1 MTIKFTVSDLALKPM
16 ILAIGLANTAIA
28 APVLEEVVVTAQ
40 KRTESLQDVPVAV
53 SALSADDLQESGF
66 RDISDVSAL
75 VPSLY
80 ILTTE
85 QPMSTAVRIRG
96 IGNAANVPT
105 FEPAVALYIDG
116 AFRSRSGV
124 GLGDIVDVQAIEV
137 LKGPQSTL
145 YGKNASAG
153 LIAVSSAPP
162 SRELETMVEFT
173 YASDNLHQLKGYVS
187 GPLTEKMAGRLSAST
202 TRRGNL
208 TENLS
213 GPDSGNLNDIALR
226 GQLQYDFSDRWSA
239 RLIAG
244 WLERDMNAMAADM
257 YYSAKTREMISE
269 AGYDISNND
278 PLDHVVEHNL
288 KPLIVQDSSDI
299 ILNVQ
304 YGGDG
309 YSFTSISSFDTYD
322 SEKYM
327 YNVELMPINIASNFD
342 KHAGDSISQEFRI
355 ASEGSDSLRWMTGVY
370 YYYNDF
376 QRGDWDQPFLR
387 MEDQV
392 EEYGTIVAKY
402 FVAAAL
408 PVPLP
413 LPVGSPAQ
421 VPILGVDGDE
431 AFYRAE
437 QQTTSYG
444 VFAQADFDLSEKW
457 NLSLGLRYSE
467 EEKDGY
473 IATYNTAAN
482 GCSAP
487 FDTNPVCSVAP
498 NVDPYSSTQSWSATT
513 GKTSL
518 SYFASP
524 DIMLYLTYSTGF
536 KAGGFNLESGT
547 VPPELRDFD
556 SEEVQN
562 FELGWKAEFWDQRA
576 RLNGALFHTIYDGQQ
591 NASFV
596 GLSFVV
602 NSADQVIMDGAE
614 VEGLLLLT
622 DRFTLSISATALD
635 VVYKSYDGGQC
646 YYGREPDNEY
656 AQCDL
661 SGEKLPFTPNLAG
674 NAALRYTQPLFS
686 GDLYSRLAYRYQGST
701 HYIPDLDPRHEE
713 PAYGVFDARLGWRSA
728 NVDVALWV
736 KNLTDEQYASAIGPA
751 TFHAVLDASVGSP
764 EGSYQTFLGDPR
776 SVGMTLRLN
785 Y

>member
-1 MTIKFTVSDLALKPM
+1 M
-16 ILAIGLANTAIA
+16 IDGRKEQNMKRISPLLLTFCFIAPAIA
-28 APVLEEVVVTAQ
+28 APVLEEVLVTAQ
-40 KRTESLQDVPVAV
+40 KRSESLQDVPVAV
-53 SALSADDLQESGF
+53 SALSAGDLQESGF

-80 ILTTE
+80 ILTTD

-116 AFRSRSGV
+116 AFRSRSGI
-124 GLGDIVDVQAIEV
+124 GLGDIVDVQSIEV

-153 LIAVSSAPP
+153 LIAVSSARP
-162 SRELETMVEFT
+162 SRELETMLEFT
-173 YASDNLHQLKGYVS
+173 YASDDLHQVKGYLS
-187 GPLTEKMAGRLSAST
+187 GPLSERLAGRLSGST
-202 TRRGNL
+202 TRRENL
-208 TENLS
+208 TKNIS
-213 GPDSGNLNDIALR
+213 GPDSGDLDDIALR
-226 GQLQYDFSDRWSA
+226 GQLQYDFSDRWTA

-244 WLERDMNAMAADM
+244 WLDRDMNAMAADV
-257 YYSAKTREMISE
+257 YYSERTREMISQ

-288 KPLIVQDSSDI
+288 KPIIKQDSSDA

-304 YGGDG
+304 YSGES
-309 YSFTSISSFDTYD
+309 YSFTSISSYDIYD
-322 SEKYM
+322 SKKYM

-342 KHAGDSISQEFRI
+342 KHAGESISQEFRI

-376 QRGDWDQPFLR
+376 QRGDWDKPFLR

-392 EEYGTIVAKY
+392 EEYGTIVAQY
-402 FVAAAL
+402 FVGAAVPL

-413 LPVGSPAQ
+413 VQ
-421 VPILGVDGDE
+421 IPILGVEGDE
-431 AFYRAE
+431 GYYRAD

-444 VFAQADFDLSEKW
+444 IFAQADFDLSEKW
-457 NLSLGLRYSE
+457 NLSLGLRYSD
-467 EEKDGY
+467 EEKQGY
-473 IATYNTAAN
+473 IATYNTAQN

-498 NVDPYSSTQSWSATT
+498 NVDPYSADDSWSATT
-513 GKTSL
+513 GKASL
-518 SYFASP
+518 SYFPTP

-536 KAGGFNLESGT
+536 KAGGYNLESGT
-547 VPPELRDFD
+547 VPEELRTFEPED
-556 SEEVQN
+556 VQN

-576 RLNGALFHTIYDGQQ
+576 RLNGAIFHTVYDGQQ
-591 NASFV
+591 NASFI

-602 NSADQVIMDGAE
+602 NSAEQVIMDGAE
-614 VEGLLLLT
+614 IEALLLLS
-622 DRFTLSISATALD
+622 DRFTASISATVLD
-635 VVYKSYDGGQC
+635 VVYESYDGGQC

-656 AQCDL
+656 GQCDL
-661 SGEKLPFTPNLAG
+661 SGEKLPFTPSLAA
-674 NAALRYTQPLFS
+674 NASLRYTQPLFG

-701 HYIPDLDPRHEE
+701 AYIPDLDPRHYE
-713 PAYGVFDARLGWRSA
+713 PAYGIIDARLGWRGS
-728 NVDVALWV
+728 NVDVAVWG
-736 KNLTDEQYASAIGPA
+736 KNLSDEQYASAIGPA
-751 TFHAVLDASVGSP
+751 TFHAVFDANVGSS

-776 SVGMTLRLN
+776 SVGISLRLN

>member
-1 MTIKFTVSDLALKPM
+1 MKRIMPLLVTCLVFDS
-16 ILAIGLANTAIA
+16 AIA

-40 KRTESLQDVPVAV
+40 KRSESLQDVPVAV

-116 AFRSRSGV
+116 AFRSRSGI
-124 GLGDIVDVQAIEV
+124 GLGDIVDVQSIEV

-153 LIAVSSAPP
+153 LIAVTSAGP
-162 SRELETMVEFT
+162 SRELEAMAEFT
-173 YASDNLHQLKGYVS
+173 YASDDLHQLKGYVS
-187 GPLTEKMAGRLSAST
+187 GPLTEKMAGRLSGST
-202 TRRGNL
+202 TKRGNL
-208 TENLS
+208 TKNLS
-213 GPDSGNLNDIALR
+213 GPDSGNLNDVALR
-226 GQLQYDFSDRWSA
+226 GQLQYDFTDRWTG

-244 WLERDMNAMAADM
+244 WLERDMNAMAADV
-257 YYSAKTREMISE
+257 YYSARTREMISQ
-269 AGYDISNND
+269 AGYDIRNND

-288 KPLIVQDSSDI
+288 KPLIKQDSSDA

-304 YGGDG
+304 YSGEA
-309 YSFTSISSFDTYD
+309 YSFTSISSFDMYD

-342 KHAGDSISQEFRI
+342 KHAGESISQEFRI
-355 ASEGSDSLRWMTGVY
+355 ASEGSESLRWMTGLY

-376 QRGDWDQPFLR
+376 QRGDWDRPFLR

-392 EEYGTIVAKY
+392 EEYGTIVAQY
-402 FVAAAL
+402 FVGAT
-408 PVPLP
+408 VPLP
-413 LPVGSPAQ
+413 TPSPVQ
-421 VPILGVDGDE
+421 TPILGVEGDE
-431 AFYRAE
+431 GYYRAE

-444 VFAQADFDLSEKW
+444 IFAQADFDLSEKW
-457 NLSLGLRYSE
+457 NLSLGLRYSDE
-467 EEKDGY
+467 AKDGY
-473 IATYNTAAN
+473 IATYNTTQN

-487 FDTNPVCSVAP
+487 FDTNPVCSVSP
-498 NVDPYSSTQSWSATT
+498 NVDPYNASDSWSATT

-518 SYFASP
+518 SYFATP

-536 KAGGFNLESGT
+536 KAGGYNLESGT
-547 VPPELRDFD
+547 VPTELRTFD
-556 SEEVQN
+556 PEDVQN
-562 FELGWKAEFWDQRA
+562 FEFGWKAEFWDQRA
-576 RLNGALFHTIYDGQQ
+576 RLNGAIFHTIYDGQQ

-596 GLSFVV
+596 GLTFVV
-602 NSADQVIMDGAE
+602 NSADQVVMDGAE
-614 VEGLLLLT
+614 IEALFLLS
-622 DRFTLSISATALD
+622 DRFTASLSATVLD
-635 VVYKSYDGGQC
+635 VVYESYDGGQC
-646 YYGREPDNEY
+646 YYGREPDNEFG
-656 AQCDL
+656 QCDL
-661 SGEKLPFTPNLAG
+661 SGEKLPFTPSLAG
-674 NAALRYTQPLFS
+674 NASLRYNQPLFT
-686 GDLYSRLAYRYQGST
+686 GELYSRLAYRYQGST
-701 HYIPDLDPRHEE
+701 AYIPDLDPRHYE
-713 PAYGVFDARLGWRSA
+713 PAYGIVDARLGWRGS
-728 NVDVALWV
+728 NVDLAVWV

-751 TFHAVLDASVGSP
+751 TFHAVFDANVGSS
-764 EGSYQTFLGDPR
+764 EGSYQAFLGDPR
-776 SVGMTLRLN
+776 SVGITLRLN